1 MQAVHVWDVLVRI
14 FHWALVVAVLL
25 SFYTLKTDGAPFL
38 FPIEIHAQAGYVVL
52 GLLTFRW
59 IWAFFGTHYA
69 RFRAF
74 LTSPKASASYAQSLI
89 RRQPTPYAGHNPLGG
104 WAVLILMLSLTFQAV
119 SGLFLSDDIFFSG
132 PLYGS
137 LGNAFSNALVSWHA
151 LNAQFL
157 MVLIGLHL
165 VAIAVHAALGERLVK
180 AMFTGVKTFTQTP
193 ADAINVSIRL
203 PIISALVAILAGI
216 GMGVFFWLQ

>member
-14 FHWALVVAVLL
+14 FHWGLVAAVLL
-25 SFYTLKTDGAPFL
+25 SFYTMKTDGAPFL

-74 LTSPKASASYAQSLI
+74 LVSPKTSARYAKSLI
-89 RRQPTPYAGHNPLGG
+89 QRQPAPYAGHNPLGG

-137 LGNAFSNALVSWHA
+137 FGNEFSSALVSWHE
-151 LNAQFL
+151 LNAQLL
-157 MVLIGLHL
+157 MILIGLHL
-165 VAIAVHAALGERLVK
+165 VAIAVHAVLGERLVK

-193 ADAINVSIRL
+193 VDSTNTSIRL
-203 PIISALVAILAGI
+203 PIISALIAILAGVGI
-216 GMGVFFWLQ
+216 SAFFWL

>member
-1 MQAVHVWDVLVRI
+1 MQAVHVWDVLIRI
-14 FHWALVVAVLL
+14 FHWGLVAAVLL
-25 SFYTLKTDGAPFL
+25 AFYTMKTDGAPFL

-74 LTSPKASASYAQSLI
+74 LTSPKTSARYAQSLI
-89 RRQPTPYAGHNPLGG
+89 KRQPTPYAGHNPLGG
-104 WAVLILMLSLTFQAV
+104 WAVLILMMSLTFQAV

-137 LGNAFSNALVSWHA
+137 LGNEFSSALVSWHK
-151 LNAQFL
+151 LNAQL
-157 MVLIGLHL
+157 LIVLIGLHL
-165 VAIAVHAALGERLVK
+165 VAIVVHAVLGERLVK
-180 AMFTGVKTFTQTP
+180 AMFTGVKTFAQTP
-193 ADAINVSIRL
+193 VDTANASIRL
-203 PIISALVAILAGI
+203 PIISALVAILAGV
-216 GMGVFFWLQ
+216 GVSAYFWL